1 MKEEEVVVCGRDEG
15 LQGMDG
21 NGECHRARDSTPAAL
36 CCPLSHSLSTLSLD
50 LILTCPLF
58 LLMMLQSTPVL
69 MIAGSSL
76 ITKYV
81 FFLVNRVDKY

>member
-21 NGECHRARDSTPAAL
+21 NGECHRARDSTPAA
-36 CCPLSHSLSTLSLD
+36 LSHSLSTLSLD